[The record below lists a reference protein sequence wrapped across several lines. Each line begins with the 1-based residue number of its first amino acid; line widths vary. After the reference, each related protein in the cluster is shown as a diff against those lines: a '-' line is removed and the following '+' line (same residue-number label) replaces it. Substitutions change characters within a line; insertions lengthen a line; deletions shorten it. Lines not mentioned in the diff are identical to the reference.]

1 MSLTSALSIAQSAL
15 FNTSRQT
22 SIISRNV
29 SEASNPDY
37 ARRSAVLSSTAP
49 GARIAEIRRATNAV
63 LFRQNLAAIS
73 GAEAQSVLAE
83 RLDSLRVRV
92 NGADNAASPAAAL
105 GALQEALQTYAATPS
120 NRTLATAAVEAARGM
135 VRSLNEGAAA
145 VQSFRAEAD
154 RDIAAAVN
162 DLNRLLG
169 EFETANR
176 QVVAGTRTGQD
187 VSDALDRRDALL
199 KQISAIV
206 PVSVITRAD
215 DDVILTTADGV
226 TLFETVPR
234 PVAFAATPAYAAG
247 TEGNLVF
254 IDGVPLTPGQ
264 GGNTSAMGSLAA
276 LLQLRDDVAVTTQR
290 QLDEMARG
298 VIMAFAEHNP
308 ANPSEA
314 MAGLF
319 VWRDEDGTEHSD
331 LPAAGSIIDGLAGRI
346 ELHPDVVSD
355 PERLR
360 DGIAYTFNSDGAAS
374 YSDLLR
380 SFIDKLDEPFSFH
393 AEAGLDSTAS
403 LSAFTAHSIG
413 WLEGLRQDAAGG
425 LEAKGALARHTAEI
439 LSNATGVNIDE
450 EMALLL
456 ELERAYEA
464 SARLMRV
471 VDEMLSRLMEIA
483 GRP

>member
-22 SIISRNV
+22 SIVSRNV

-37 ARRSAVLSSTAP
+37 ARRSAVLSSMAP

-73 GAEAQSVLAE
+73 GAEAQSVLTE
-83 RLDSLRVRV
+83 RLDTLRLRV

-105 GALQEALQTYAATPS
+105 GALQEALQAYAATPS
-120 NRTLATAAVEAARGM
+120 NRALAAAAVEAARGM

-145 VQSFRAEAD
+145 VQSFRAEVD

-215 DDVILTTADGV
+215 NDVILTTADGV

-234 PVAFAATPAYAAG
+234 PVAFAATPVYAAG
-247 TEGNLVF
+247 MVGNPVF
-254 IDGVPLTPGQ
+254 IDGVPLAPGQ

-276 LLQLRDDVAVTTQR
+276 LLQLRDDVAVTMQR
-290 QLDEMARG
+290 QLDEIARG
-298 VIMAFAEHNP
+298 VIMAFAEP
-308 ANPSEA
+308 PSGA
-314 MAGLF
+314 ASTGLF
-319 VWRDEDGTEHSD
+319 VWTEEDGTPHTD
-331 LPAAGSIIDGLAGRI
+331 LPAAGGIVDGLAGRI
-346 ELHPDVVSD
+346 ELSSVVVSN

-360 DGIAYTFNSDGAAS
+360 DGISYTFNTDGSAS
-374 YSDLLR
+374 YSELLH
-380 SFIDKLDEPFSFH
+380 SFLDKLDEPFSFH
-393 AEAGLDSTAS
+393 AEAGLDDTAS
-403 LSAFTAHSIG
+403 LSAFTAQSIG
-413 WLEGLRQDAAGG
+413 WLEGLRQNAAGG

-464 SARLMRV
+464 SARIIRV
-471 VDEMLSRLMEIA
+471 VDEMLSRLMEVA

>member
-22 SIISRNV
+22 SIVSRNV

-37 ARRSAVLSSTAP
+37 ARRSGVLSSMAP

-73 GAEAQSVLAE
+73 GAEAQSVLTE
-83 RLDSLRVRV
+83 RLDTLRLRV

-105 GALQEALQTYAATPS
+105 GALQEALQAYAATPS
-120 NRTLATAAVEAARGM
+120 NRALAAAAVEAARGM

-145 VQSFRAEAD
+145 VQSFRAEVD

-169 EFETANR
+169 EFETADR
-176 QVVAGTRTGQD
+176 QVVAGTRTGPD

-206 PVSVITRAD
+206 PVAVITRAD
-215 DDVILTTADGV
+215 NDVILTTADGV

-234 PVAFAATPAYAAG
+234 PVAFAATPVYAAG
-247 TEGNLVF
+247 TVGNPVF
-254 IDGVPLTPGQ
+254 IDGVPLAPGQ

-276 LLQLRDDVAVTTQR
+276 LLQLRDDAAVTMQR
-290 QLDEMARG
+290 QLDEIARG
-298 VIMAFAEHNP
+298 VIMAFAEP
-308 ANPSEA
+308 PSGA
-314 MAGLF
+314 ASTGLC
-319 VWRDEDGTEHSD
+319 VWTEEDGTPHTD
-331 LPAAGSIIDGLAGRI
+331 LPAAGGIVDGLAGRI
-346 ELHPDVVSD
+346 ELSSVVVSN

-360 DGIAYTFNSDGAAS
+360 DGISYTFNTDGSAS
-374 YSDLLR
+374 YSELLH
-380 SFIDKLDEPFSFH
+380 SFLDKLDEPFSFH
-393 AEAGLDSTAS
+393 AEAGLDDTAS
-403 LSAFTAHSIG
+403 LSAFTAQSIG
-413 WLEGLRQDAAGG
+413 WLEGLRQNAAGG

-464 SARLMRV
+464 SARIIRV
-471 VDEMLSRLMEIA
+471 VDEMLSRLMEVA

>member
-22 SIISRNV
+22 SIVSRNV

-37 ARRSAVLSSTAP
+37 ARRSAVLSSMAP

-73 GAEAQSVLAE
+73 GAEAQSVLTE
-83 RLDSLRVRV
+83 RLDTLRLRV

-105 GALQEALQTYAATPS
+105 GALQEALQAYAATPS
-120 NRTLATAAVEAARGM
+120 NRALAAAAVEAARGM

-145 VQSFRAEAD
+145 VQSFRAEVD

-215 DDVILTTADGV
+215 NDVILTTADGV

-234 PVAFAATPAYAAG
+234 PVAFAATPVYAAG
-247 TEGNLVF
+247 TVGNPVF
-254 IDGVPLTPGQ
+254 IDGVPLAPGQ

-276 LLQLRDDVAVTTQR
+276 LLQLRDDAAVTMQR
-290 QLDEMARG
+290 QLDEIARG
-298 VIMAFAEHNP
+298 VIMAFAEP
-308 ANPSEA
+308 PSGA
-314 MAGLF
+314 ASTGLF
-319 VWRDEDGTEHSD
+319 VWTEEDGTPHTD
-331 LPAAGSIIDGLAGRI
+331 LPAAGGIVDGLAGRI
-346 ELHPDVVSD
+346 ELSSVVVSN

-360 DGIAYTFNSDGAAS
+360 DGISYTFNTDGSAS
-374 YSDLLR
+374 YSELLH
-380 SFIDKLDEPFSFH
+380 SFLDKLDEPFSFH
-393 AEAGLDSTAS
+393 AEAGLDDTAS
-403 LSAFTAHSIG
+403 LSAFTAQSIG
-413 WLEGLRQDAAGG
+413 WLEGLRQNAAGG

-464 SARLMRV
+464 SARIIRV
-471 VDEMLSRLMEIA
+471 VDEMLSRLMEVA